1 MAKIKADELTK
12 NSVLSQLSQN
22 EMEIEDITPEL
33 KKLPEV
39 KELVKKG
46 KTKGYLDNK
55 DIDDALDKKD
65 LDPEEIDSIYLYL
78 QKEGINL
85 IFGDDVDDLSEMD
98 DTSIAELNEI
108 EKNEKKR
115 DVELS
120 DSINVNDPV
129 RLYLKEIGRV
139 PLLTPEQ

>member
-1 MAKIKADELTK
+1 MAKTKSDELTK

-22 EMEIEDITPEL
+22 EKEIEDITPEL

-46 KTKGYLDNK
+46 KKKGYLDNE
-55 DIDDALDKKD
+55 DIDNALDKKD

-85 IFGDDVDDLSEMD
+85 VFGDDVDDLSEMD
-98 DTSIAELNEI
+98 DSSIAELNEI
-108 EKNEKKR
+108 EKNEKKK
-115 DVELS
+115 DAELS
-120 DSINVNDPV
+120 DSINANDPV
-129 RLYLKEIGRV
+129 RLY
-139 PLLTPEQ
+139 

>member
-1 MAKIKADELTK
+1 MAKTKSDELTK

-22 EMEIEDITPEL
+22 EKEIEDITPEL

-46 KTKGYLDNK
+46 KKKGYLDNE
-55 DIDDALDKKD
+55 DIDNALDKKD

-85 IFGDDVDDLSEMD
+85 VFGDDVDDLSEMD
-98 DTSIAELNEI
+98 DSSIAELNEI
-108 EKNEKKR
+108 EKNEANRRKSEQFKA
-115 DVELS
+115 LM
-120 DSINVNDPV
+120 P
-129 RLYLKEIGRV
+129 LY
-139 PLLTPEQ
+139 